1 MGRRRAGA
9 PSDGK
14 GGRDGLGATRSDAP
28 IPRSHPTPGAGAGE
42 GAGARKWCPSWRPA
56 VWGDPRGREVAGG
69 GLRGA
74 GLDEPSSKMRAARR
88 PGRGAGLLHALLP
101 VLFTALLHAL
111 LPALLSA
118 ISACPLR
125 LPFCMSSLP
134 ALLPS
139 PSAFPFCL
147 PSLPALLHALLPTL
161 SACPPCPLCLPSV
174 PALPPWCR
182 LQEALTRRA
191 LPPLVWWAWS
201 RAEHQKGQRDRLGK
215 VLCTFHRALLQ
226 MIS

>member
-1 MGRRRAGA
+1 MGSELPAAMRPSPAATPPRVPEPGRERGRGNGA
-9 PSDGK
+9 
-14 GGRDGLGATRSDAP
+14 
-28 IPRSHPTPGAGAGE
+28 HPGVLRCGETPGAG
-42 GAGARKWCPSWRPA
+42 RWR
-56 VWGDPRGREVAGG
+56 GG
-69 GLRGA
+69 GPRGA

-125 LPFCMSSLP
+125 LPFCMSCCMSSLP

-139 PSAFPFCL
+139 PSAFPLCL
-147 PSLPALLHALLPTL
+147 PTLPALLHALLPTL

-174 PALPPWCR
+174 PALPPWCG

-201 RAEHQKGQRDRLGK
+201 RAGHQKGQRDRLGK
-215 VLCTFHRALLQ
+215 VLCTFHRGLLQ